1 MHDRVKFYSTSD
13 YSSGFHLRRVK
24 EIVDQFNSN
33 KVDYDVNEIIEFY
46 NIIKFIDI
54 KAYLITWKEQD
65 IEIIQKV
72 CKEYK
77 RIVACYIKGIDDSNF
92 VELYN
97 KVDRIYKD
105 DFFELLEK
113 YKVYERVSET
123 TFDEL
128 LHNEKVCMHY
138 ILRNKKLVNYYGNII
153 RTCLLNNSKYAEL
166 LLDKYE
172 IEHLNQKNTI
182 YFRR

>member
-1 MHDRVKFYSTSD
+1 MQEKNKTLESFIIKVVQYMHDRVKFYSTSD

-54 KAYLITWKEQD
+54 KAYLMTWNEQD

-77 RIVACYIKGIDDSNF
+77 RIVC
-92 VELYN
+92 
-97 KVDRIYKD
+97 
-105 DFFELLEK
+105 
-113 YKVYERVSET
+113 
-123 TFDEL
+123 
-128 LHNEKVCMHY
+128 
-138 ILRNKKLVNYYGNII
+138 
-153 RTCLLNNSKYAEL
+153 
-166 LLDKYE
+166 
-172 IEHLNQKNTI
+172 
-182 YFRR
+182 